1 MKDVISKGFKEKFIK
16 KLMKNNFVKTNAKFF
31 TLKSTTKAILE
42 FMRDG
47 LSTKDIQEIQNL
59 NSTLLDEYTLEYLI
73 YKQYRVYGM
82 FQKYFLK

>member
-47 LSTKDIQEIQNL
+47 LSTKDLKEAEEIFIFT
-59 NSTLLDEYTLEYLI
+59 STLSDEYFLEYLI
-73 YKQYRVYGM
+73 DNTLEYGM
-82 FQKYFLK
+82 F